1 MEIERLQGMKWEN
14 FHGLH
19 VVLVRLGV
27 MIERASHPEMTL
39 RSTKNKKLGVKNTF
53 QFMNLT
59 GNPDGTCQYSL

>member
-1 MEIERLQGMKWEN
+1 
-14 FHGLH
+14 
-19 VVLVRLGV
+19 